1 MPLDQMHS
9 ENKPSHPELLAWLAR
24 DVVANGPKNGGVDKK
39 YRPRGYDEG
48 PTE

>member
-24 DVVANGPKNGGVDKK
+24 DMAAHSMTSAE
-39 YRPRGYDEG
+39 RSAASF
-48 PTE
+48 